1 MSTTAQSPKTHLD
14 ILARR
19 ISEME
24 ESQTLAMAR
33 KSRELKEQGVDVI
46 NMNLG
51 EPDFKTPLFIQE
63 AAKKAIDDG
72 HFYYTPVSG
81 IAPLRQAIADKL
93 KRENQLDYTTDQI
106 VVSTGAKQSIAN
118 VMLSIIDK
126 DDEVIIITPYWV
138 SYVGIVQLAQG
149 TPVFVEGKLEN
160 DYKATA
166 QDLKAAITSK
176 TKAVIFSSPCNPT
189 GSVFSEQELR
199 EIAEVIAP
207 HERITVIADEI
218 YEYINFGEPHF
229 SIGRVESLKDRVVT
243 INGLSKGFAM
253 TGWRLGYAAAPLA
266 IAKACDKIQ
275 GQVTSGANSITQYA
289 AVAALNG
296 GREEVEEMK
305 TAYEKRGKLIKSL
318 LDEVEGFRCN
328 TPQGAFYVFPNIS
341 DFFGKKY
348 EGKTIN
354 NSEDFSMFLLETAHV
369 AVVMGDAF
377 GAPDCIRL
385 SFATSEELIKK
396 AIERIKSA
404 VEKLS

>member
-1 MSTTAQSPKTHLD
+1 MSTTAQNID
-14 ILARR
+14 ILSRR

-33 KSRELKEQGVDVI
+33 KSRELKEQGIDII

-72 HFYYTPVSG
+72 YFNYTPVAG
-81 IAPLRQAIADKL
+81 IAPLRQAIVDKL
-93 KRENQLDYTTDQI
+93 KRENQLDYSAEQI

-118 VMLSIIDK
+118 VMLSILDK

-166 QDLKAAITSK
+166 EDVKAAITSK

-189 GSVFSEQELR
+189 GSVFSEKELR

-207 HERITVIADEI
+207 HPQITVIADEI
-218 YEYINFGEPHF
+218 YEYINFGEAHF

-275 GQVTSGANSITQYA
+275 GQVTSGTNSITQYA

-296 GREEVEEMK
+296 SRKEVEEMN
-305 TAYEKRGKLIKSL
+305 TAYQKRGKLIKSL
-318 LDEVEGFRCN
+318 LDNLDGFNCN
-328 TPQGAFYVFPNIS
+328 TPQGAFYVFPDVS
-341 DFFGKKY
+341 AFYGKKF

-354 NSEDFSMFLLETAHV
+354 NSEDFSMFLLETANV

-377 GAPDCIRL
+377 GAPNCVRL
-385 SFATSEELIKK
+385 SFATSEELIKD
-396 AIERIKSA
+396 AIERIKNA

>member
-1 MSTTAQSPKTHLD
+1 MSTVALSTE
-14 ILARR
+14 ILSRR
-19 ISEME
+19 VSEME

-33 KSRELKEQGVDVI
+33 KSRELKAEGHDII

-51 EPDFKTPLFIQE
+51 EPDFPTPLFIQE

-72 HFYYTPVSG
+72 HFGYTPVAG
-81 IAPLRQAIADKL
+81 IAPLREAIANKL
-93 KRENQLDYTTDQI
+93 KRENNLEYSPEQI

-118 VMLSIIDK
+118 VMLALLNEG
-126 DDEVIIITPYWV
+126 DEVIIITPYWV
-138 SYVGIVQLAQG
+138 SYAGIVQLAQG
-149 TPVFVEGKLEN
+149 KPVFVEGSLEN
-160 DYKATA
+160 EYKVTA
-166 QDLKAAITSK
+166 KQVKEAITSK

-189 GSVFSEQELR
+189 GSVFSEKELR

-207 HERITVIADEI
+207 HPQITVVADEI

-253 TGWRLGYAAAPLA
+253 TGWRLGYAAAPLE

-275 GQVTSGANSITQYA
+275 GQVTSGTNSITQYA

-296 GREEVEEMK
+296 SRKEVEKMNK
-305 TAYEKRGKLIKSL
+305 AYQSRAKLIKSL
-318 LDEVEGFRCN
+318 LDEVEGFKCN
-328 TPQGAFYVFPNIS
+328 TPQGAFYVFPDIS
-341 DFFGKKY
+341 GFYGKKY
-348 EGKTIN
+348 NGKTIQ
-354 NSEDFSMFLLETAHV
+354 NSEDFSMFLLEEAHV

-385 SFATSEELIKK
+385 SFATSEDLIQK
-396 AIERIKSA
+396 AVERIKKA
-404 VEKLS
+404 VEKLK

>member
-1 MSTTAQSPKTHLD
+1 MSTITQTPSNKPD

-19 ISEME
+19 LSEME

-33 KSRELKEQGVDVI
+33 KSRELKEQGIDII

-63 AAKKAIDDG
+63 AAKKAVDDG

-81 IAPLRQAIADKL
+81 IAPLRQAIVDKL
-93 KRENQLDYTTDQI
+93 KRENHLDYSIDQV

-118 VMLSIIDK
+118 VMLSLLDK

-160 DYKATA
+160 EYKATA
-166 QDLKAAITSK
+166 QDVKAAITSK
-176 TKAVIFSSPCNPT
+176 TKAIIFSSPCNPT
-189 GSVFSEQELR
+189 GSVFSEKELR

-207 HERITVIADEI
+207 HSKITVVADEI
-218 YEYINFGEPHF
+218 YEYINFSEPHF

-253 TGWRLGYAAAPLA
+253 TGWRLGYMAAPLA

-275 GQVTSGANSITQYA
+275 GQVTSGTNSITQYA
-289 AVAALNG
+289 AVTALNG
-296 GREEVEEMK
+296 SRKEVEEMK
-305 TAYEKRGKLIKSL
+305 IAYEKRGKLMKSL
-318 LDEVEGFRCN
+318 LDNVEGFKCN
-328 TPQGAFYVFPNIS
+328 TPQGAFYVFPDIS

-348 EGKTIN
+348 NEKTIQ
-354 NSEDFSMFLLETAHV
+354 NSEDFSMFLLEEANV

-377 GAPDCIRL
+377 GAPSCIRL
-385 SFATSEELIKK
+385 SFATSEDLIKK
-396 AIERIKSA
+396 AIERIETA
-404 VEKLS
+404 VKKLS

>member
-1 MSTTAQSPKTHLD
+1 MSTTAQSID

-33 KSRELKEQGVDVI
+33 KSRELKEQGIDII

-72 HFYYTPVSG
+72 YFYYTPVSG
-81 IAPLRQAIADKL
+81 IAPLRQAIVDKL
-93 KRENQLDYTTDQI
+93 KRENQLEYSTDQI

-118 VMLSIIDK
+118 VMLSLLDK

-166 QDLKAAITSK
+166 QDVKAAITSK

-189 GSVFSEQELR
+189 GSVFSEKELR

-207 HERITVIADEI
+207 HEKITVIADEI
-218 YEYINFGEPHF
+218 YEYINFSEPHF

-275 GQVTSGANSITQYA
+275 GQVTSGANSITQHA

-296 GREEVEEMK
+296 SRKEVEEMK
-305 TAYEKRGKLIKSL
+305 IAYEKRGKLIKSI
-318 LDEVEGFRCN
+318 LDEVEGFKCN

-341 DFFGKKY
+341 DFYGKKH
-348 EGKTIN
+348 EGKIIN

-377 GAPDCIRL
+377 GAPSCVRL

-396 AIERIKSA
+396 AIERIKTA

>member
-1 MSTTAQSPKTHLD
+1 MSTTTQTPD

-33 KSRELKEQGVDVI
+33 KSRELKEQGIDII

-63 AAKKAIDDG
+63 AAKKAINDG

-81 IAPLRQAIADKL
+81 INPLRQAIVDKL
-93 KRENQLDYTTDQI
+93 KRENQLDYSMEQI

-166 QDLKAAITSK
+166 KDVKAAITSK

-189 GSVFSEQELR
+189 GSVFSEKELR

-207 HERITVIADEI
+207 HKQITVVADEI
-218 YEYINFGEPHF
+218 YEYINFGDAHF

-253 TGWRLGYAAAPLA
+253 TGWRLGYMAAPLA

-275 GQVTSGANSITQYA
+275 GQVTSGTNSITQYA
-289 AVAALNG
+289 AVTALNG
-296 GREEVEEMK
+296 SRKEVEEMK
-305 TAYEKRGKLIKSL
+305 VAYEKRGKLIKSL
-318 LDEVEGFRCN
+318 LDKVEGFKCN
-328 TPQGAFYVFPNIS
+328 TPQGAFYVFPDIS
-341 DFFGKKY
+341 DFYGKKY
-348 EGKTIN
+348 EGKTIT
-354 NSEDFSMFLLETAHV
+354 NSEDFAMFLLEEANV

-377 GAPDCIRL
+377 GAPSCIRL
-385 SFATSEELIKK
+385 SFATSEDLIKK
-396 AIERIKSA
+396 AIERISTA

>member
-1 MSTTAQSPKTHLD
+1 MTLIETNID
-14 ILARR
+14 ILSRR
-19 ISEME
+19 VSEME
-24 ESQTLAMAR
+24 ESQTLAMAG
-33 KSRELKEQGVDVI
+33 KSRQLKEQGIDII

-72 HFYYTPVSG
+72 HFGYTPVSG

-93 KRENQLDYTTDQI
+93 KRENQLDYATNQI

-118 VMLSIIDK
+118 VMLALLNK
-126 DDEVIIITPYWV
+126 GDEVIIITPYWV
-138 SYVGIVQLAQG
+138 SYVGIVQLAEG

-166 QDLKAAITSK
+166 EDVKAAITSK

-189 GSVFSEQELR
+189 GSVFSEKELR

-207 HERITVIADEI
+207 HPQITVVADEI

-253 TGWRLGYAAAPLA
+253 TGWRLGYAACPLT

-275 GQVTSGANSITQYA
+275 GQVTSGTNSITQHA

-296 GREEVEEMK
+296 SRAEVEEMK
-305 TAYEKRGKLIKSL
+305 NAYEKRGKLMKSL
-318 LDEVEGFRCN
+318 LDNVKGFKCN
-328 TPQGAFYVFPNIS
+328 TPQGAFYVFPDVS
-341 DFFGKKY
+341 DFYGKKY
-348 EGKTIN
+348 EGKTIA
-354 NSEDFSMFLLETAHV
+354 NSEDFSMFLLETANV

-377 GAPDCIRL
+377 GAPNCIRL

-396 AIERIKSA
+396 AIERIEDA
-404 VEKLS
+404 VSKLS

>member
-1 MSTTAQSPKTHLD
+1 MSTTAQSID

-33 KSRELKEQGVDVI
+33 KSRELKEQGIDII

-72 HFYYTPVSG
+72 YFYYTPVSG
-81 IAPLRQAIADKL
+81 IAPLRQAIVDKL
-93 KRENQLDYTTDQI
+93 KRENQLEYSTDQI

-118 VMLSIIDK
+118 VMLSLLDK

-166 QDLKAAITSK
+166 QDVKAAITSK

-189 GSVFSEQELR
+189 GSVFSEKELR

-207 HERITVIADEI
+207 HEKITVIADEI
-218 YEYINFGEPHF
+218 YEYINFSEPHF

-275 GQVTSGANSITQYA
+275 GQVTSGANSITQHA

-296 GREEVEEMK
+296 SRKEVEEMK
-305 TAYEKRGKLIKSL
+305 IAYEKRGKLIKSL
-318 LDEVEGFRCN
+318 LDEVEGFKCN
-328 TPQGAFYVFPNIS
+328 TPQGAFYVFP
-341 DFFGKKY
+341 
-348 EGKTIN
+348 
-354 NSEDFSMFLLETAHV
+354 DFSSYEKSDEVFASHLLKEARVVTAP
-369 AVVMGDAF
+369 GSGF
-377 GAPDCIRL
+377 GRAGEGHLRI
-385 SFATSEELIKK
+385 SYSVSYEQVKEGM
-396 AIERIKSA
+396 ERIRRHLEHKA
-404 VEKLS
+404 

>member
-1 MSTTAQSPKTHLD
+1 MSTITQTPSNKPD

-19 ISEME
+19 LSEME

-33 KSRELKEQGVDVI
+33 KSRELKEQGIDII

-81 IAPLRQAIADKL
+81 IAPLRQAIVDKL
-93 KRENQLDYTTDQI
+93 KRENHLDYSIDQI

-118 VMLSIIDK
+118 VMLSLLDK

-160 DYKATA
+160 EYKATA
-166 QDLKAAITSK
+166 SDVKAAITNR
-176 TKAVIFSSPCNPT
+176 TKAIIFSSPCNPT
-189 GSVFSEQELR
+189 GSVFSEKELR

-207 HERITVIADEI
+207 HPKITVVADEI
-218 YEYINFGEPHF
+218 YEYINFSEPHF

-253 TGWRLGYAAAPLA
+253 TGWRLGYMAAPLA

-289 AVAALNG
+289 AVTALNG
-296 GREEVEEMK
+296 SRKEVEEMK
-305 TAYEKRGKLIKSL
+305 IAYEKRGKLMKSL
-318 LDEVEGFRCN
+318 LDNVEGFKCN
-328 TPQGAFYVFPNIS
+328 TPQGAFYVFPDIS
-341 DFFGKKY
+341 DFFGKKHN
-348 EGKTIN
+348 GKTIQ
-354 NSEDFSMFLLETAHV
+354 NSEDFSMFLLEEANV

-377 GAPDCIRL
+377 GAPSCIRL
-385 SFATSEELIKK
+385 SFATSEDLIKK
-396 AIERIKSA
+396 AIERIETA
-404 VEKLS
+404 VKKLS

>member
-1 MSTTAQSPKTHLD
+1 MSTIAQNID

-81 IAPLRQAIADKL
+81 IAPLRQAIAEKL
-93 KRENQLDYTTDQI
+93 KRENQLAYSADQI

-166 QDLKAAITSK
+166 QDVKAAITSK

-189 GSVFSEQELR
+189 GSVFSEKELR

-207 HERITVIADEI
+207 HPQITVIADEI

-253 TGWRLGYAAAPLA
+253 TGWRLGYAACPAV

-296 GREEVEEMK
+296 SRKEVGEMK

-318 LDEVEGFRCN
+318 LDEVEGFKCN
-328 TPQGAFYVFPNIS
+328 IPQGAFYVFPDIS
-341 DFFGKKY
+341 DFYGKKY
-348 EGKTIN
+348 EGKTIA

-377 GAPDCIRL
+377 GAPSCIRL

-396 AIERIKSA
+396 AIERISTA

>member
-1 MSTTAQSPKTHLD
+1 MSTVAVNTE
-14 ILARR
+14 ILSRR
-19 ISEME
+19 VSEME

-33 KSRELKEQGVDVI
+33 KSRELKAEGHDII

-72 HFYYTPVSG
+72 HFGYTPVAG
-81 IAPLRQAIADKL
+81 IAPLREAISSKL
-93 KRENQLDYTTDQI
+93 KRENNLEYSPEQI

-118 VMLSIIDK
+118 VMLALLDEG
-126 DDEVIIITPYWV
+126 DEVIIITPYWV
-138 SYVGIVQLAQG
+138 SYSGIVQLAQG
-149 TPVFVEGKLEN
+149 KPVFVEGKIEN

-166 QDLKAAITSK
+166 EDVKAAITDK

-207 HERITVIADEI
+207 HPQITVVADEI

-275 GQVTSGANSITQYA
+275 GQVTSGTNSITQHA
-289 AVAALNG
+289 AVTALNG
-296 GREEVEEMK
+296 SRKEVEEMNK
-305 TAYEKRGKLIKSL
+305 AYQKRGKLIKSL
-318 LDEVEGFRCN
+318 LDEVEGFKCN
-328 TPQGAFYVFPNIS
+328 TPQGAFYVFPDVS
-341 DFFGKKY
+341 DFYGKNY
-348 EGKTIN
+348 NGKTIQ
-354 NSEDFSMFLLETAHV
+354 NSEDFSMFLLEEAHV

-377 GAPDCIRL
+377 GAPSCIRL
-385 SFATSEELIKK
+385 SFATSEDLIQNAVERIKK
-396 AIERIKSA
+396 AVA
-404 VEKLS
+404 KLS

>member
-1 MSTTAQSPKTHLD
+1 MSTTLQTKD

-33 KSRELKEQGVDVI
+33 KSRELKEQGIDVI

-93 KRENQLDYTTDQI
+93 KRENQLDYSADQI

-118 VMLSIIDK
+118 VMLSIVDK

-149 TPVFVEGKLEN
+149 KPVFVEGKLEN
-160 DYKATA
+160 EYKATA
-166 QDLKAAITSK
+166 EEVKAAITSK

-189 GSVFSEQELR
+189 GSVFSENELR

-207 HERITVIADEI
+207 HPQITVIADEI

-275 GQVTSGANSITQYA
+275 GQVTSGTNSITQHA

-296 GREEVEEMK
+296 SRKEVEEMK
-305 TAYEKRGKLIKSL
+305 AAYQRRGKLIKSL
-318 LDEVEGFRCN
+318 LDEVEGFKCN
-328 TPQGAFYVFPNIS
+328 TPQGAFYVFPDIS
-341 DFFGKKY
+341 EFFGKKY
-348 EGKTIN
+348 EGKTIS
-354 NSEDFSMFLLETAHV
+354 NSEDFAMFLLEKAHV

-377 GAPDCIRL
+377 GSPSCIRL
-385 SFATSEELIKK
+385 SFATSEELIQK
-396 AIERIKSA
+396 AIERIKMA
-404 VEKLS
+404 VEELK

>member
-1 MSTTAQSPKTHLD
+1 MSTTTQTPD

-93 KRENQLDYTTDQI
+93 KRENKLDYSTEQI
-106 VVSTGAKQSIAN
+106 IVSTGAKQSIAN
-118 VMLSIIDK
+118 VILSIIDK

-138 SYVGIVQLAQG
+138 SYVGIVQLSQG
-149 TPVFVEGKLEN
+149 KPIFVEGKLEN
-160 DYKATA
+160 NYKATA
-166 QDLKAAITSK
+166 QDVKAAITSK

-189 GSVFSEQELR
+189 GSVFSEKELR
-199 EIAEVIAP
+199 EMAEVIAP
-207 HERITVIADEI
+207 HPQITVIADEI

-275 GQVTSGANSITQYA
+275 GQVTSGTNSITQYA
-289 AVAALNG
+289 AVTALNG
-296 GREEVEEMK
+296 SRKEVEEMK
-305 TAYEKRGKLIKSL
+305 IAYQKRGKLIKSL
-318 LDEVEGFRCN
+318 LDKVKGFRCN
-328 TPQGAFYVFPNIS
+328 TPQGAFYVFPDIS

-348 EGKTIN
+348 EGKTIQ

-377 GAPDCIRL
+377 GASSCIRL

-396 AIERIKSA
+396 AIERIEKA
-404 VEKLS
+404 VKKLS